1 MYKVKCQTT
10 EHYGKV
16 ICINE
21 YCVDNKWKRLKTV
34 VGNSSEPLTDEM
46 LTTFIEKYKPTE
58 VNLTVKDRKGE
69 IHHVDFPI
77 DSLTD

>member
-10 EHYGKV
+10 MHYGSV
-16 ICINE
+16 ISINE
-21 YCVDNKWKRLKTV
+21 YCIGNKWKKLKQMI
-34 VGNSSEPLTDEM
+34 GNSKEPLTDEM
-46 LTTFIEKYKPTE
+46 LTEFIEKYKPVE
-58 VNLTVKDRKGE
+58 VNLAIKGRKGE

>member
-10 EHYGKV
+10 SNYGSV
-16 ICINE
+16 IGINE
-21 YCVDNKWKRLKTV
+21 YCIDNKWKKLKTA
-34 VGNSSEPLTDEM
+34 VGNSKEPLTDEM
-46 LTTFIEKYKPTE
+46 LTEFIEKYKPVE
-58 VNLTVKDRKGE
+58 VNLIIKDKKGE

>member
-10 EHYGKV
+10 MHYGSV
-16 ICINE
+16 ISINE
-21 YCVDNKWKRLKTV
+21 YCIDNTWKKLKQTI
-34 VGNSSEPLTDEM
+34 GNSKEPLTDEM
-46 LTTFIEKYKPTE
+46 LTEFIEKYKPVE
-58 VNLTVKDRKGE
+58 VNLAIKDRKGE

>member
-10 EHYGKV
+10 KNYGSV
-16 ICINE
+16 IGIGE
-21 YCVDNKWKRLKTV
+21 YCVNDKWKKLKNS
-34 VGNSSEPLTDEM
+34 VGNSKEPLTDEQ
-46 LTTFIEKYKPTE
+46 LTEFIEKYNPVE
-58 VNLTVKDRKGE
+58 VNLIIKDKKGD